1 MIRVNEDWVIMVDS
15 LNYMPCKDMHRK
27 RKEKCKDGTYAEVDD
42 YSNPIGYYSTLS
54 AAITGIMQYNFRKS
68 VQFDDVDL
76 KEALKIIENVNADM
90 EMSLHSYDVKVGIR

>member
-15 LNYMPCKDMHRK
+15 LNYMPCKDLHRTK
-27 RKEKCKDGTYAEVDD
+27 PLKQKDGGFVDVD
-42 YSNPIGYYSTLS
+42 EYSNPIGYYSTLS

-76 KEALKIIENVNADM
+76 KEALKIIESVNADM
-90 EMSLHSYDVKVGIR
+90 EMSLHSYDIKVGIK